1 MTKRVVSLLM
11 ALMLVIGIFA
21 VPAMA
26 AQDDEGIEPYGPVT
40 RCDNCGAS
48 ISTSST
54 ETWTEWNYVYTG
66 CPLTSKT
73 HIHEVSYRCTGY
85 RCASCGA
92 KIYLSKMQTKDKCTF
107 ITS

>member
-1 MTKRVVSLLM
+1 MKAKRLVSLLM

-26 AQDDEGIEPYGPVT
+26 AQDDDGIELYGPVI
-40 RCDNCGAS
+40 RCDCGAS

-54 ETWTEWNYVYTG
+54 ETWNESGFIYTG
-66 CPLTSKT
+66 CDLTSKT
-73 HIHEVSYRCTGY
+73 HIHEVAYRCTGY
-85 RCASCGA
+85 RCSSCGA
-92 KIYLSKMQTKDKCTF
+92 KIYLSKMQTKNKCTF